1 MKIIKAGQEKGKIVV
16 ATGDV
21 HILSKEDLRF
31 REIFI
36 NAPQVGGGVHRLYNL
51 KNIASQHFMNTEEM
65 LEEFQFLGPELAEEV
80 VIDNTNKIADM
91 IENFPLFPD
100 KLYAPSDD
108 FLKDR
113 GVPSFKEAV
122 YDLTYKKARDIYGN
136 PIPEYIN
143 SRLKKELDSI
153 INNNYASIYYISHL
167 LVEHSLNAGYVVG
180 SRGSVG
186 SSLVA
191 FFMGIT
197 EVNAL
202 APHYYCPKCNFSAFK
217 MTKEEKTRF
226 PQTAEALALD
236 AILQKVGTG
245 YDLPDQKC
253 PHCEANLGKDG
264 CDIPFE
270 TFLGFEGDKVP
281 DIDLNFSG
289 EYQSQAHE
297 FCRELFGYDNA
308 FRAGTIS
315 TIADKSAYGYVKGYL
330 ERKGLEARHC
340 EIARL
345 ADKITGVKRSTGQHP
360 GGIVVIPKE
369 IEYYDIIPVQ
379 YPADDLNS
387 PWRTTHYDYHK
398 FEANLLKL
406 DILGHDDP
414 TMIRHLMDFVEAEPE
429 VFPFKT
435 VEEIPL
441 AEPKVLAIF
450 SGLSSLGV
458 DSSQVNETV
467 GTTGIPEF
475 GTTLSKDML
484 NEIRPTT
491 VNELIKISG
500 LSHGTDVWNGNA
512 RDYLLGLK
520 EGNEPIPFQD
530 LIGCR
535 DDIMV
540 YLMSKGLA
548 AADAFKIMES
558 VRKGRGVSPEQEKE
572 MLAAKVPAWYIE
584 SCKLIKYMFPKAH
597 AAAYVIM
604 ALRIAWFKVHRPLYY
619 YAAYFSRRAKDFD
632 IQTMVGGY
640 TSIKTKVNELEE
652 KINKKTASA
661 KDNDIYNC
669 LLLALEMTARGYSFK
684 QINIFQSDWRDFL
697 IEGSSL
703 IIPFKAMD
711 SLGEATAKSI
721 TDARSEMMFT
731 SKKDIMRRT
740 KINTTLYER
749 LEQINAFEGLPD
761 DDQIGLF

>member
-1 MKIIKAGQEKGKIVV
+1 MLTELKESKIYNYNQINQSINPDEAFSQVYPTHINILATNLLGLKNLNKIVTDSHTVHFSKEARMLKSVLQENREGLLFGSSCCNGEVFDIALRDSYEKLLKAVEFYDYLEIQPISHYRHLFDGVDEEFEIACIKDAIMKIIKAGQEKGKIVV

-297 FCRELFGYDNA
+297 FCQNSLGMIMLLELELF
-308 FRAGTIS
+308 
-315 TIADKSAYGYVKGYL
+315 L
-330 ERKGLEARHC
+330 
-340 EIARL
+340 
-345 ADKITGVKRSTGQHP
+345 Q
-360 GGIVVIPKE
+360 
-369 IEYYDIIPVQ
+369 
-379 YPADDLNS
+379 
-387 PWRTTHYDYHK
+387 
-398 FEANLLKL
+398 
-406 DILGHDDP
+406 
-414 TMIRHLMDFVEAEPE
+414 
-429 VFPFKT
+429 
-435 VEEIPL
+435 
-441 AEPKVLAIF
+441 
-450 SGLSSLGV
+450 
-458 DSSQVNETV
+458 
-467 GTTGIPEF
+467 
-475 GTTLSKDML
+475 
-484 NEIRPTT
+484 
-491 VNELIKISG
+491 
-500 LSHGTDVWNGNA
+500 
-512 RDYLLGLK
+512 
-520 EGNEPIPFQD
+520 
-530 LIGCR
+530 
-535 DDIMV
+535 
-540 YLMSKGLA
+540 
-548 AADAFKIMES
+548 
-558 VRKGRGVSPEQEKE
+558 
-572 MLAAKVPAWYIE
+572 
-584 SCKLIKYMFPKAH
+584 
-597 AAAYVIM
+597 
-604 ALRIAWFKVHRPLYY
+604 
-619 YAAYFSRRAKDFD
+619 
-632 IQTMVGGY
+632 
-640 TSIKTKVNELEE
+640 
-652 KINKKTASA
+652 
-661 KDNDIYNC
+661 
-669 LLLALEMTARGYSFK
+669 
-684 QINIFQSDWRDFL
+684 
-697 IEGSSL
+697 
-703 IIPFKAMD
+703 
-711 SLGEATAKSI
+711 
-721 TDARSEMMFT
+721 
-731 SKKDIMRRT
+731 
-740 KINTTLYER
+740 
-749 LEQINAFEGLPD
+749 
-761 DDQIGLF
+761 